1 MIRCRPLLGTFV
13 EISIDAID
21 QPYSEAIEKAFAA
34 IQKVQDL
41 MSFHQAHSEL
51 SKMNDR
57 SHLEI
62 LTLDPWTVLVLQAA
76 RAVYEQSHGLFNCGI
91 GQHLSASGF
100 LPSTPSLPKVSQ
112 YGFGGIEDLHFID
125 SNKIFSKKPLCID
138 LGGIAKGFAVDMA
151 VDSLQA
157 DGIESGCVNAGGDLR
172 VFGNKAQTRHIRHP
186 ADPSKLMEIGQIQN
200 ASIATS
206 SLYFLRRTK
215 TAGSYLIN
223 PLNSSQVEF
232 SESYSVIAKQC
243 LYADA
248 LTKVLAISNHVNHP
262 CFNYFSAKAVRIPA

>member
-1 MIRCRPLLGTFV
+1 
-13 EISIDAID
+13 
-21 QPYSEAIEKAFAA
+21 
-34 IQKVQDL
+34 
-41 MSFHQAHSEL
+41 
-51 SKMNDR
+51 
-57 SHLEI
+57 
-62 LTLDPWTVLVLQAA
+62 
-76 RAVYEQSHGLFNCGI
+76 
-91 GQHLSASGF
+91 
-100 LPSTPSLPKVSQ
+100 
-112 YGFGGIEDLHFID
+112 
-125 SNKIFSKKPLCID
+125 
-138 LGGIAKGFAVDMA
+138 MA

-172 VFGNKAQTRHIRHP
+172 VFGNKTQTMHIRHP